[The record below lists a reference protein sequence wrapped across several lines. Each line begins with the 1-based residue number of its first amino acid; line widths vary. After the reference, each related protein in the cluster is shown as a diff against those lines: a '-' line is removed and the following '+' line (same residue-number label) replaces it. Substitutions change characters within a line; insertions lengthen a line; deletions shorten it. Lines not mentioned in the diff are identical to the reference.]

1 MKIILGVLLGFIV
14 ALFIIQN
21 TEVTEVR
28 FLFWSVAMSRALM
41 YFLLFALGIFTGW
54 LLHAA
59 SVRHRNVR
67 GADRPD

>member
-1 MKIILGVLLGFIV
+1 MKFILGALLGCIV
-14 ALFIIQN
+14 VLFIIQN

-41 YFLLFALGIFTGW
+41 FFLLFALGMVVGG

-59 SVRHRNVR
+59 RFRHRAIRHVHR
-67 GADRPD
+67 S